1 MTDGELHPLGTH
13 GRQSPAW
20 SGTPPAATR
29 SALTASFTL
38 VVVSSKYLL
47 TLLLRSLFVFD
58 PRFSP
63 APPRRPCATPSP
75 SRGSYSIQY
84 TRSAHGSAPHPDNDI
99 FTSGPIA
106 RIRNSCSSLVAAHAT
121 LVTAHSLYS
130 LSAHC
135 TDTRL
140 WCRVCGRERAERV
153 RRTHR
158 AHRTAHVYSQIT
170 AVRRRKHRDTTDGV
184 RSLCVYVRCSEKIRD
199 TCITLSERIRTGLE
213 VA

>member
-158 AHRTAHVYSQIT
+158 AHRTAHVQPNNSRT
-170 AVRRRKHRDTTDGV
+170 TEKTPRHNRRSAVT
-184 RSLCVYVRCSEKIRD
+184 LCVCAVF
-199 TCITLSERIRTGLE
+199 
-213 VA
+213 